1 MGQRLRALTL
11 LVVLIGAGVLLGSA
25 LAQYWRTPSQGP
37 GAAVPVR
44 RQDRVRVEVLNGG
57 GIGGIARNATRA
69 LRDRGFDVVYY
80 GNAENFSQDSSVVL
94 DRVGQVDLARA
105 VAEVLRIREVRTQL
119 DSTLYVEVTVRLGP
133 EWPSSDPWAGTEAH
147 VPSGSDSSRILRQ
160 ADPPGTKDQPG
171 H

>member
-1 MGQRLRALTL
+1 MGQRLRTLTL
-11 LVVLIGAGVLLGSA
+11 LLVLIGAGVLLGSA
-25 LAQYWRTPSQGP
+25 LAQYWQTPSQDP
-37 GAAVPVR
+37 GTAFPVR

-94 DRVGQVDLARA
+94 DRVGQVDLAQA
-105 VAEVLRIREVRTQL
+105 VAEVLRIQRVRTEL

-133 EWPSSDPWAGTEAH
+133 EWPSSDPWAESEAP
-147 VPSGSDSSRILRQ
+147 VPAGSDSGRTLRQ
-160 ADPPGTKDQPG
+160 ANPPGTHDQPG
-171 H
+171 R